1 MDVMM
6 QRLEKYASS
15 LEVLVKQRK
24 EQLRH
29 EKGKSDK
36 LLYRLLPK
44 YGICFDSLLISSSL
58 LSMLPTLPNVDK

>member
-6 QRLEKYASS
+6 QRLEKYAIN

-24 EQLRH
+24 EQLKH
-29 EKGKSDK
+29 EKRKSDK

-44 YGICFDSLLISSSL
+44 YGICCDSLLTSSSL
-58 LSMLPTLPNVDK
+58 LINIC